1 MGISFKQPVENIA
14 AAKKILEILIKNMH
28 NSTEKMKILKDPN
41 SQTAKMQIQEQEIQV
56 KKINYLIES
65 DSFTSMTS
73 MVETAEGQGKRD
85 STLTDRLWS

>member
-28 NSTEKMKILKDPN
+28 SSTEKMKILKDPN

-73 MVETAEGQGKRD
+73 MVETAEGQEKRD